1 MLPAYLK
8 FSTPDAASPAGQIV
22 TSGDLRFTVLTSR
35 LIRIERG
42 GITDAATLTVINRSF
57 AAPEFTQELSN
68 GLLTI
73 RTEHLDLTYRTG
85 QELSAETLQIRL
97 LSRPYTLWHFGEQ
110 PLQNLGGTVSTLDRI
125 NGACP
130 IDDGVCSIDGYAL
143 IDDSETPLITEEGWF
158 RKRKDGLTDLYFFGY
173 GHDYTAC
180 VQDYYRLTGVP
191 EMLPAF
197 VFGNWWSRYHNY
209 TAQEYLALMDRF
221 HEKDVPLSVGIVDMD
236 WHLTDGD
243 GREYWTDGWTG
254 YTWNPDYFPD
264 YREFLK
270 ELKKRNLK
278 TALNL
283 HPALGV
289 RSWDAAYEAMAKV
302 LQRDTSSGEPV
313 YFDCLSQDF
322 WRAYF
327 EILHFPYEEDGV
339 DFWWIDWQQGTD
351 YSWIPGGGKDELTCM
366 KPLWMLN
373 HMHHLAAQRHGGRGF
388 IFSRFAGFGSQRY
401 PIGFSGDS
409 AITWES
415 LAFQP
420 YFTVTAS
427 NIGYGWW
434 SHDIGGHMGGG
445 RDDELTVR
453 WIQFGVFSPIFRL
466 HSSNDTFSGREP
478 WNYNRRA
485 ELIITDFMRLRH
497 RLFPYLYTMCYR
509 NCHELIPLMR
519 PMYHTHPEVRGAYE
533 VPNQY
538 WFGSEMIA
546 APITERE
553 EPVSGLG
560 GTDVWLP
567 EGTWIDGFT
576 GYVYHGGRRLRV
588 FRPLEEMP
596 VFLKAGAIVPM
607 QAHTPHENS
616 LGGSCALELLV
627 AAGASNY
634 FELYEDDG
642 ETLAYQTNDC
652 CKTGF
657 TLDWQEPRAVFTIHP
672 AEGNR
677 TLVPDARTYTICFRG
692 FADGC
697 TFTGPDGILPA
708 VYDSKTNAYTL
719 TLDGVTAADGALI
732 TIEAPHALLHDDSDC
747 YERIL
752 DLLLRAQ
759 CTYARKHEL
768 LDRVDKLLKKE
779 NPDRYDICSD
789 SADALPAAIFELLTQ
804 LLPDLK

>member
-73 RTEHLDLTYRTG
+73 RTEHLELTYRTG

-209 TAQEYLALMDRF
+209 TAQEYLALMDCF

-302 LQRDTSSGEPV
+302 LHRDTSSGEPV

-401 PIGFSGDS
+401 PVGFSGDS

-485 ELIITDFMRLRH
+485 ELIITNFMRLRH

-509 NCHELIPLMR
+509 NYRELIPLMR
-519 PMYHTHPEVRGAYE
+519 PMYHTHPEVRSAYE

-546 APITERE
+546 APITEQE

-596 VFLKAGAIVPM
+596 VFLKSGAIVPM
-607 QAHTPHENS
+607 QAHTPYENS
-616 LGGSCALELLV
+616 LGGSCTLELLV

-657 TLDWQEPRAVFTIHP
+657 TLDWQETRAVFTIHP
-672 AEGNR
+672 AEGDR
-677 TLVPDARTYTICFRG
+677 TLIPDARGYTICFRG
-692 FADGC
+692 FAEGC
-697 TFTGPDGILPA
+697 TFVGPDGILPA
-708 VYDSKTNAYTL
+708 VYDCKTNAYTL
-719 TLDGVTAADGALI
+719 SLDGVTAADGASI
-732 TIEAPHALLHDDSDC
+732 TIEAPRALLHDDGDC
-747 YERIL
+747 YDRIL
-752 DLLLRAQ
+752 DLLLRSQ

-768 LDRVDKLLKKE
+768 LDRVDKLLNKE